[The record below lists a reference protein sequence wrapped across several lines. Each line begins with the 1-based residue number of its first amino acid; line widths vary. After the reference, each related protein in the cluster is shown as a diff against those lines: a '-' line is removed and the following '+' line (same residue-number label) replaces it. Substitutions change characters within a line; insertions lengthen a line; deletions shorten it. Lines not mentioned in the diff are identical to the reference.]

1 MAQRRIYNT
10 RSPEQLFPNREQR
23 LSTRRRAAAQ
33 VFGLYLPLLS
43 DIDVPLKHAVKDTT
57 QLLSRVRRGG
67 SAEIVP
73 NNNFGMTFA
82 QHSTVNRSMR
92 NMLGQGFVLENF
104 INHLQD
110 APVAVG
116 ASSIEVPVM
125 GFDWKGNGNRK
136 LAAVIDTGSLAFS
149 ALVDQAVEIEG
160 VLDKERGSNNLEV
173 ATPNHVTVA
182 RYGHPGDG
190 MSLSRGHRAD
200 VAERFHE
207 IFVEH
212 NDGAPLTLTL
222 GSLVVGKHYN
232 QAFAGMDLFPEI
244 PPFSEFALDETLLE
258 EWDLEPALV

>member
-1 MAQRRIYNT
+1 MAQHRKYNI
-10 RSPEQLFPNREQR
+10 RSPEQLFPDREQR
-23 LSTRRRAAAQ
+23 TSTRRRAAAQ

-43 DIDVPLKHAVKDTT
+43 DIEAPLGHAVKDSA
-57 QLLSRVRRGG
+57 QLLSRVRRGP
-67 SAEIVP
+67 SAEIIA

-82 QHSTVNRSMR
+82 QHAAVTRNIR

-104 INHLQD
+104 IGHLQD

-116 ASSIEVPVM
+116 AQSIEVPIY

-136 LAAVIDTGSLAFS
+136 LAAEIDTGSMAFS

-190 MSLSRGHRAD
+190 MSLSRKHRAE

-212 NDGAPLTLTL
+212 YDGEPLTLTL
-222 GSLVVGKHYN
+222 GSLVVGQHYN
-232 QAFAGMDLFPEI
+232 QPFAGMELVSEI
-244 PPFSEFALDETLLE
+244 PPFSEYSLDDELLGM
-258 EWDLEPALV
+258 DLEPEFVY